1 MQKNLVGLAF
11 LVSVGLGTLGFIGA
25 ANAQSVPLKPNI
37 TNSSRQAEKSPN
49 NQAMGIIESVSNTS
63 MNVRLADGNIKSYPL
78 NRQIFGSLKPIKGIA
93 IILDKD
99 TEVAVSRG
107 GQPLQAFK
115 GRIVDIKNNS
125 LSIMLTSGQVKTITI
140 QPEFATQLKNLQRT
154 TDATHIPITGVV
166 SDRSP
171 LSAINYIP
179 STPTN
184 PPTTQM
190 AMRIG
195 QGSNAKAKY
204 SDLLL
209 ACQGRKVE
217 VEKLKALQDV
227 ANNVVRFDRLE
238 VVDIN
243 DVLKGQEIKAFQQ
256 RHAQHSAEENRIL
269 ENALN
274 NVSVAVSNNNE
285 IMTLEQAL
293 LMRQVNKKSII
304 GIKVPDDIYYSK
316 VFIFYDSTLN

>member
-1 MQKNLVGLAF
+1 MQKNQLGLAF
-11 LVSVGLGTLGFIGA
+11 FLSVGLGTLGFIGA
-25 ANAQSVPLKPNI
+25 ANAQNVPIKPNI
-37 TNSSRQAEKSPN
+37 TNLRSVEKSLN
-49 NQAMGIIESVSNTS
+49 NQAMGIIESVNNTS
-63 MNVRLADGNIKSYPL
+63 MNVRLAEGNTKSYPL
-78 NRQIFGSLKPIKGIA
+78 NRQVFSSLKPTKGIA

-99 TEVAVSRG
+99 TEVGVSRG
-107 GQPLQAFK
+107 GRPLQAFN
-115 GRIVDIKNNS
+115 GRIVDIKDNS

-140 QPEFATQLKNLQRT
+140 QPKFATQLKNLQRT
-154 TDATHIPITGVV
+154 TDVTYLPITGVV

-171 LSAINYIP
+171 LSAINYTP

-190 AMRIG
+190 AMRIANG
-195 QGSNAKAKY
+195 TNAKAKY

-217 VEKLKALQDV
+217 AEKLKALQDV

-256 RHAQHSAEENRIL
+256 RHAQHNAEENRIL

-274 NVSVAVSNNNE
+274 NVSVAVSNSND